1 MQADKKTI
9 SLLIPSLLILILS
22 GCSLPDGPVKLIFP
36 PNSAAPQQSRSV
48 EKRFQESAS
57 KGPSIIDSAI
67 ELSQKYAKLSEETA
81 LLRQKK
87 QNLTSEN
94 LRLRNQA
101 TNLQGQ
107 LHQAQK
113 ELTEANDLL
122 IEMRIELNNWKVD
135 ILGFRD
141 EIREADTEQL
151 KALIK
156 ILEVLG
162 GEIKAKS
169 AHDQQAGSPA
179 ISPPRSG
186 RSRPQQ
192 TINFR

>member
-1 MQADKKTI
+1 MSPQLLAKEKTDI
-9 SLLIPSLLILILS
+9 DILTVAFR
-22 GCSLPDGPVKLIFP
+22 DF
-36 PNSAAPQQSRSV
+36 
-48 EKRFQESAS
+48 
-57 KGPSIIDSAI
+57 
-67 ELSQKYAKLSEETA
+67 T
-81 LLRQKK
+81 
-87 QNLTSEN
+87 
-94 LRLRNQA
+94 QA
-101 TNLQGQ
+101 TQSLKASYQVVKSQVARLN
-107 LHQAQK
+107 K
-113 ELTEANDLL
+113 ELAEANDTL

-179 ISPPRSG
+179 ISPPQSG